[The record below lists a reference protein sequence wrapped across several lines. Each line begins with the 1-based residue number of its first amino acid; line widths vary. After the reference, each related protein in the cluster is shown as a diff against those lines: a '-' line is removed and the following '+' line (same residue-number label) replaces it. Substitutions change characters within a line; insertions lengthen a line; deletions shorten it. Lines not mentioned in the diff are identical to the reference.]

1 MNAMHPQPYEW
12 TRKLWRD
19 IVDVGFLD
27 ELCATV
33 AADVLPFADQVDR
46 DDVYPTESIKR
57 MAEKG
62 YTSLTLEE
70 KWGGRGASFTECAA
84 VFEEASYASAAVGIS
99 LITILQAQTLIKL
112 FGSPTLQQQVLPQ
125 FRLGLITSYALTEAN
140 HGSDIR
146 SLDTKAT
153 KTPDGWKINGRKS
166 FITSGSA
173 AEAYIILA
181 ETEVGVSTFFVRN
194 DMPGVSTE
202 EGPNAGTFGL
212 RNGPHVDLILDDVL
226 LPPDHLIGEEGKGV
240 RQAVTT
246 LDFSRTVAG
255 AISIGIARAAFDRAL
270 AFAGGRTAFD
280 QRVIGF
286 QGIQWYFADMMAE
299 IDAARLLVY
308 EACRALD
315 QHEDIA
321 RYSSEAKLLASR
333 VATRTAEQAVQICG
347 AYGVTENAPF
357 GRYLRDAKAYEI
369 AGGSS
374 EILKNT
380 IGKHLFKFCQSIEQ
394 GKDQTT
400 QERKTG

>member
-1 MNAMHPQPYEW
+1 MDSRAAESFDQQVYGW
-12 TRKLWRD
+12 SRRLWRD
-19 IVDVGFLD
+19 QTESHFID
-27 ELCATV
+27 ELRDAVLT
-33 AADVLPFADQVDR
+33 DVLPYADDIDRRDIYPVD
-46 DDVYPTESIKR
+46 TIKR
-57 MAEKG
+57 LAQKG
-62 YTSLTLEE
+62 FTSLTLGRE
-70 KWGGRGASFTECAA
+70 WGGRNASFEQCAA
-84 VFEEASYASAAVGIS
+84 VFEESSYASAAVGIS

-112 FGSPTLQQQVLPQ
+112 FGAPSFQKQVLPEFHQ
-125 FRLGLITSYALTEAN
+125 GLITSYALTEAN

-146 SLDTKAT
+146 SLDTKAQ
-153 KTPDGWKINGRKS
+153 KAPDGWRINGRKS

-181 ETEVGVSTFFVRN
+181 ETDVGVSTFFVRHG
-194 DMPGVSTE
+194 MPGVSTE
-202 EGPNAGTFGL
+202 EGPNAATFGL
-212 RNGPHVDLILDDVL
+212 RNGPHVDLLLDDVVV
-226 LPPDHLIGEEGKGV
+226 PHDHLIGEEGKGV

-255 AISIGIARAAFDRAL
+255 AISIGIARAAFDRAY
-270 AFAGGRTAFD
+270 AFAIHRKAFD
-280 QRVIGF
+280 QKVIEF

-315 QHEDIA
+315 RHEDIA

-347 AYGVTENAPF
+347 AYGVTMNAPF

-380 IGKHLFKFCQSIEQ
+380 IGKHLLRFSREVPQ
-394 GKDQTT
+394 G
-400 QERKTG
+400 R

>member
-1 MNAMHPQPYEW
+1 MTLSTQDPYVW
-12 TRKLWRD
+12 SRGLWRD
-19 IVDVGFLD
+19 LVDPGFLD
-27 ELCATV
+27 ELRSAV
-33 AADVLPFADQVDR
+33 ELHVLPHADETDR
-46 DDVYPTESIKR
+46 LDVYPVEAIKNL
-57 MAEKG
+57 AQAG

-70 KWGGRGASFTECAA
+70 RWGGLNASFKECAA

-112 FGSPTLQQQVLPQ
+112 FGCQELQEEVLPQ
-125 FRLGLITSYALTEAN
+125 FRKGLITSYALTEAN

-146 SLDTKAT
+146 SLDTKAYRT
-153 KTPDGWKINGRKS
+153 ADGWRIKGRKS

-181 ETEVGVSTFFVRN
+181 ETDVGVSTFFVRN

-202 EGPNAGTFGL
+202 TGPNAATFGL

-226 LPPDHLIGEEGKGV
+226 LPPSHLVGEEGKGV

-255 AISIGIARAAFDRAL
+255 AISIGIARAAFDRAY
-270 AFAGGRTAFD
+270 AFALKRKAFD
-280 QRVIGF
+280 QRVIDF

-308 EACRALD
+308 EACAALD
-315 QHEDIA
+315 RHEDIA
-321 RYSSEAKLLASR
+321 RYASEAKLIASR

-380 IGKHLFKFCQSIEQ
+380 IAKHLIRF
-394 GKDQTT
+394 GKEKLND
-400 QERKTG
+400 EV

>member
-1 MNAMHPQPYEW
+1 MHPQPYEW